1 MCGGLFCEEHF
12 DKASG
17 LCYNCA
23 LKVKSGEKRTARD
36 IDRLLR

>member
-23 LKVKSGEKRTARD
+23 LKVRNGEKRTAKNL
-36 IDRLLR
+36 DRLLR